1 MQDKIILG
9 LLQFRDMTSYDVK
22 KAIENSTAF
31 FYNASMGSIHPA
43 LKKLETSGSL
53 TSTSVVENGRA
64 KKIYSITDQGRK
76 VFANWL
82 SEGLPLEKFKDET
95 LVRLFF
101 FGNIEPNEQARHI
114 KAHIE
119 SLDEQVAMLD
129 ALKAQVHTIEIPE
142 DLKAHAHFQIATLDY
157 GLNYCRFSRDWYQNF
172 LDEQITN
179 HKDP

>member
-9 LLQFRDMTSYDVK
+9 ILQYQGMTSYDVK

-43 LKKLETSGSL
+43 LKKLEAAGSL
-53 TSTSVVENGRA
+53 TATSVVENGRA
-64 KKIYSITDQGRK
+64 KKIYSITDKGRE

-101 FGNIEPNEQARHI
+101 FGNIEPQEQARHI
-114 KAHIE
+114 EAHIAI
-119 SLDEQVAMLD
+119 LYEQVAMLES
-129 ALKAQVHTIEIPE
+129 LKAQLHNVDIPE
-142 DLKAHAHFQIATLDY
+142 NMKLHAQFQIATLDY

-172 LDEQITN
+172 LDEQIKD
-179 HKDP
+179 HKGS